1 MSDKI
6 IVALEQNQGHA
17 LEMLKD
23 INKNLFSQKTN
34 QKSRKRVRGS
44 VFID

>member
-17 LEMLKD
+17 LEMLKEK
-23 INKNLFSQKTN
+23 NKHLFLEKTTQKN
-34 QKSRKRVRGS
+34 RKRVRRT

>member
-17 LEMLKD
+17 LEMLKYK
-23 INKNLFSQKTN
+23 NKHLFFQKKT
-34 QKSRKRVRGS
+34 QKSRKRVRGR
-44 VFID
+44 VIY